1 MLAVAVAL
9 GATSLWGGHSS
20 ARRNAVAGYI
30 TEVDG
35 VQQRMRLP
43 LTELLVAYR
52 GFSTQVPS
60 SARPKLARAE
70 LTLHLLARRLAALP
84 APPAA
89 ARLRVLLLDL
99 VRREAGLAHEL
110 DTLAAFIPRF
120 RVLAAEATVANSALA
135 RRLAAAAPPKSHV
148 VRGTA
153 KKVAQARAAF
163 AAAATSAAAKQADAV
178 ETYDRAVA
186 HVTRKLELLEPP
198 AVLAPAY
205 RAEVRMLRATDAA
218 GAALARELRTQNRAQ
233 VPKLSRA
240 LAEAARLS
248 GTVAAQRAEIAA
260 VQAYNASVR
269 AIGVSQSR
277 VQAEVARLQRTLG

>member
-1 MLAVAVAL
+1 
-9 GATSLWGGHSS
+9 
-20 ARRNAVAGYI
+20 
-30 TEVDG
+30 
-35 VQQRMRLP
+35 
-43 LTELLVAYR
+43 
-52 GFSTQVPS
+52 
-60 SARPKLARAE
+60 
-70 LTLHLLARRLAALP
+70 
-84 APPAA
+84 
-89 ARLRVLLLDL
+89 VLLLDL
-99 VRREAGLAHEL
+99 VRREAGLAREL

-120 RVLAAEATVANSALA
+120 RVLAAEATVANSSLA

-186 HVTRKLELLEPP
+186 QVTRKLELLEPP

-277 VQAEVARLQRTLG
+277 VQAEVATLQRTLG